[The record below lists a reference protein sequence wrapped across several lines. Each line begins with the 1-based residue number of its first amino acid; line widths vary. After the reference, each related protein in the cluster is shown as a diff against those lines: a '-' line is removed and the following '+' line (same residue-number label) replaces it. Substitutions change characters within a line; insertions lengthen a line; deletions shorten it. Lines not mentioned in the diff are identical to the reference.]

1 MGEASFTF
9 TSVSKEASG
18 VILARKN
25 VTFENTSGLPYSHF
39 EFYYGD
45 NSVPYLSRE
54 DTTSATVTVNRIPPH
69 QYPTSGTYNA
79 ILKVYNNSGCFS
91 EEVLPVPVGNGY
103 SIQLPNVFTPN
114 NDGVNDVLRPLT
126 SGLTKIEF
134 SIYDYNGSLIYTE
147 TVVGDSDSFVKLE
160 ETLNDV
166 GIKGWDGADK
176 PIAILCLFRP
186 RYSG

>member
-25 VTFENTSGLPYSHF
+25 VTFENTSALPYSHF

-45 NSVPYLSRE
+45 NSEPYLSRE
-54 DTTSATVTVNRIPPH
+54 DTTSATLTVNRIPPH

-160 ETLNDV
+160 ETLNDL